1 MVLLE
6 GEALPIRSLQ
16 LGGLKTEDAIK
27 ILEAKGFSHTY
38 KELEALIL
46 LYGGNPAALKI
57 VAATIQEL
65 FNNDVFQFLLQNT
78 LVVGDALSK
87 LLTQQFERLS
97 ELEKEIMYW
106 LAIERKPVDSS
117 QLQADLWFSVPLS
130 ELLIALESLLRRS
143 LIEKSPEDREARF
156 TIQPV
161 VMKYVT
167 TQLIQE
173 VCNDILAIIETK
185 DIDKIVRLRSH
196 ALVKEQEQD
205 EIKEIQYR
213 LILTRVKDR
222 LSTILR
228 GSRKIEEQLNQ
239 LLLKLEKES
248 STAVGY
254 ALKNVKLLVN
264 LH

>member
-1 MVLLE
+1 
-6 GEALPIRSLQ
+6 
-16 LGGLKTEDAIK
+16 
-27 ILEAKGFSHTY
+27 
-38 KELEALIL
+38 
-46 LYGGNPAALKI
+46 
-57 VAATIQEL
+57 
-65 FNNDVFQFLLQNT
+65 
-78 LVVGDALSK
+78 
-87 LLTQQFERLS
+87 LS
-97 ELEKEIMYW
+97 EIEKEIMYW